1 MYLYM
6 DTKILNY
13 FLIFA
18 IAILIFLN
26 ILANNNKGL
35 TEAFQANN
43 KKNNNIQNINN
54 SIANNASRNSNA
66 VNSAINNAVNS
77 SMNSSSSYVPDTNKL
92 RDMMEALSNS
102 EALCDE
108 LEKRQENKDLLEQYE
123 INKNTIQEL
132 DNQRRRIEELR
143 RVLNQLRKEKAQRDI
158 VVNRCRA
165 KTQDALNND
174 YTIVKKLSDKGL
186 LKDTSLKVNLN
197 VSDQLKRNLSG
208 IKKTSN
214 TNNNSNVYANESYN
228 NGNNGNNGNNNIGF
242 SRVNTRRSPNKN
254 VGAKINNS
262 VNSVNT
268 NSNITRRKI
277 RRCKGVDTD
286 KYIHANSIRGKCVGC
301 DVDKLLKKNDYL
313 KKDFA

>member
-43 KKNNNIQNINN
+43 KNIESINN
-54 SIANNASRNSNA
+54 SIANNASKK
-66 VNSAINNAVNS
+66 NNAVNTAINNTVNNEGNTS
-77 SMNSSSSYVPDTNKL
+77 TNSVPDTNKL

-143 RVLNQLRKEKAQRDI
+143 RVLNQVRKEKAQRDV
-158 VVNRCRA
+158 VVNKCRS

-214 TNNNSNVYANESYN
+214 NNNNSNVYANESYN
-228 NGNNGNNGNNNIGF
+228 NGNNVNNGNNSNNIGF

-277 RRCKGVDTD
+277 RRCKGIDTD
-286 KYIHANSIRGKCVGC
+286 KFIHANKIRGKCVGC
-301 DVDKLLKKNDYL
+301 DVDKLLEKNDYL

>member
-43 KKNNNIQNINN
+43 KNIQNINN
-54 SIANNASRNSNA
+54 SIADNASKASNA
-66 VNSAINNAVNS
+66 VNSAINNTANNS
-77 SMNSSSSYVPDTNKL
+77 AGKSSNSVPDTNKL

-214 TNNNSNVYANESYN
+214 NNNNSSVYANESYN
-228 NGNNGNNGNNNIGF
+228 NNNNNNIGF
-242 SRVNTRRSPNKN
+242 SRVNSNRTPNKN
-254 VGAKINNS
+254 VGAEIDNS
-262 VNSVNT
+262 TGKNRD
-268 NSNITRRKI
+268 ITKRKI
-277 RRCKGVDTD
+277 RRCKKIDTD
-286 KYIHANSIRGKCVGC
+286 KFIHANKIRGKCVGC